1 MKYVQVLIFTVQSQ
15 LFETPNSLNKLIV
28 VLNSLGL
35 LQSDFYLQ
43 SYFWNKIMF
52 PFEVKNN
59 YWYSTVVI
67 YISL

>member
-35 LQSDFYLQ
+35 LQSDFS

-52 PFEVKNN
+52 PFEVKSN

>member
-35 LQSDFYLQ
+35 LQSDFYLLFLEQ
-43 SYFWNKIMF
+43 
-52 PFEVKNN
+52 N
-59 YWYSTVVI
+59 YV
-67 YISL
+67 SLYVYQ

>member
-35 LQSDFYLQ
+35 LQSDFYLLFLEQ
-43 SYFWNKIMF
+43 NYLCF
-52 PFEVKNN
+52 PLRLK
-59 YWYSTVVI
+59 TI
-67 YISL
+67 IGIPL

>member
-35 LQSDFYLQ
+35 LQSDFYLL
-43 SYFWNKIMF
+43 F
-52 PFEVKNN
+52 
-59 YWYSTVVI
+59 
-67 YISL
+67 